1 MTAKTPR
8 PITADTVMRMATG
21 YLAQRAA
28 STAHLRK
35 VLEARLR
42 RRLFR
47 DNIES
52 EAGFEFAP
60 LLDDVLARLT
70 RAGLLDDR
78 AYAASRARS
87 LAAKGL
93 PAWRVA
99 RDLSDKGIEA
109 EQDDLLGALEPE
121 AQARR
126 YAERRRLGP
135 HRRSPRPEDHEKDL
149 RSLVRAGFS
158 PSVARRA
165 LTSEEPGLPDMNDP

>member
-1 MTAKTPR
+1 MTAKMPR

-42 RRLFR
+42 RRLVR
-47 DNIES
+47 DDTGP
-52 EAGFEFAP
+52 EAGFDMAP
-60 LLDDVLARLT
+60 LLDDVLARLV
-70 RAGLLDDR
+70 RAGLLDDQ

-99 RDLSDKGIEA
+99 RDLADKGIET
-109 EQDDLLGALEPE
+109 EQDDILGALEPE

-126 YAERRRLGP
+126 YAERKRLGP

-158 PSVARRA
+158 PRVARRA
-165 LTSEEPGLPDMNDP
+165 LTDEEPESPDMNEQ